1 MLDLAKMSV
10 SRRDTVLAPL
20 ALGVMSLAAEAQ
32 PLPRLTLKQG
42 LRELDASSGRPS
54 MVRFIVLWN
63 KPKDVDAF
71 ERHYR
76 EVHIPLAKKMAGVRR
91 YTLSRNTSPVRG
103 GEPYYRIAELDW
115 DDMASLQLA
124 FRSPEGRATADDIA
138 RLSELSPGVKSMIY
152 ELEDV

>member
-1 MLDLAKMSV
+1 MSV
-10 SRRDTVLAPL
+10 SRRNAVLAPL

-42 LRELDASSGRPS
+42 LRELDASSGRPP

-71 ERHYR
+71 ERHYH

-103 GEPYYRIAELDW
+103 GEPYYLIAELDW
-115 DDMASLQLA
+115 DDMAALQLA